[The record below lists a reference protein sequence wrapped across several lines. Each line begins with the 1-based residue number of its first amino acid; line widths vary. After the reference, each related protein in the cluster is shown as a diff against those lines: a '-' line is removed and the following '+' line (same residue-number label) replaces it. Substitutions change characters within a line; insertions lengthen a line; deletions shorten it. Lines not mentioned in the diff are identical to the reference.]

1 MQNQKGIHMSRL
13 KLLGLALMAVF
24 ALSAFASSSAFAGEV
39 SMLTSTGVES
49 NAVSFTAKAAG
60 TTTFSILEGFGTVK
74 CGETE
79 SEGALEGKT
88 ALGAF
93 HINWTK
99 CTTSLGGTCTGL
111 SDATAGTVLALGK
124 FHFVIISRSPLTL
137 GMLFLL
143 EHVHFTCTKVGGF
156 TTVLVLV
163 KGEVLCGLTPLT
175 LGTEKTVA
183 CKGKS
188 GDAESTSYFNE
199 AGTEVKIG
207 SEALLSSEN
216 EGTFRMSAEEGIQEH
231 VKTSESVELMD

>member
-1 MQNQKGIHMSRL
+1 MSRL

-24 ALSAFASSSAFAGEV
+24 AFSAFASASAFAKEA
-39 SMLTSTGVES
+39 SILTSTGEES
-49 NAVSFTAKAAG
+49 NAVSFTAKAAS
-60 TTTFSILEGFGTVK
+60 TTTFSILEGFSTVN
-74 CGETE
+74 CGEVE
-79 SEGALEGKT
+79 SEGAQELKT
-88 ALGAF
+88 LLGAF
-93 HINWTK
+93 HIKWTK

-111 SDATAGTVLALGK
+111 SDSTAGMILALGK
-124 FHFVIISRSPLTL
+124 FHIVILSKSPLTL
-137 GMLFLL
+137 GILFLL

-175 LGTEKTVA
+175 LGTEKTIA

-216 EGTFRMSAEEGIQEH
+216 EGTFRMSAQEGTQEH